1 MGRHIGRA
9 SKITVTLFYVYIH
22 IYSLLHTYMYV
33 YIYMKRVGK
42 RGNAYTYVS
51 FSIPSFHIMCAYFTI
66 KILHIFNLKY
76 YTLLNKYEVKL
87 MVSL

>member
-1 MGRHIGRA
+1 MERGN
-9 SKITVTLFYVYIH
+9 
-22 IYSLLHTYMYV
+22 
-33 YIYMKRVGK
+33 K
-42 RGNAYTYVS
+42 RGNEYTYVP
-51 FSIPSFHIMCAYFTI
+51 FSIPSFHIMHAYFTI